1 MCTTARWALVLLS
14 FAQLLP
20 ARTLTSQRPAPGAQS
35 PVPATCPAAPGA
47 TSGPQRPDGASIGVI
62 DSAMLAPAV
71 ARTLS
76 DALTARLP
84 GVSVMH
90 SSGVAGTGSRI
101 RLRGPSGIL
110 ITQEP
115 LLFIDGMRAEGTAQS
130 ILLDAGGQ
138 APSRLDDVPMENVEC
153 IYVLRGPAATARYG
167 TDAAG
172 GVIYV
177 VTKGARPESAT
188 RVHGFIEGGGVKDVG
203 EYPANYGTV
212 SPTGVG
218 GACTRARVALGQCTV
233 ASIRSWSPIEGD
245 VPFRTGQLVHGGGRV
260 DFAAARSLSLGV
272 NGSGTI
278 DDGTLRTNEHRRYD
292 AGASADYHPDST
304 LSVHGDLWFMGGRT
318 DLPQVGALIY
328 SVLNSA
334 LLGSSVDDPVRRGYR
349 NIPLSVIE
357 EFGTQQELK
366 RLGGVVRATWRPI
379 PWLSLSGLAGRE
391 DSRARDDQFDPG
403 VRIVANGFVV
413 SPPQFESLAE
423 QRAQRNSGNVRA
435 TATYPVGD
443 LGLTSEVAFDY
454 LGETQRSVQRTLD
467 RAQSQEIS
475 YRYRWRNPSMKGLVA
490 RQALAWND
498 RLFIDGGVR
507 HDVLARDFMTIEN
520 PTYPFADVAWDIVR
534 GARDRPEAFLSSLR
548 LRGAYGESGDSRP
561 DDAIVELAFTVPPGT
576 SEPSSFTVE
585 RARELEGGFDL
596 GLLGSRVTLGAT
608 VFSKRTSDAL
618 QQILVAPGVGTGA
631 RTVVAN
637 TAAWRTRGA
646 EIDARARLLDASGVR
661 ADVAI
666 AYTTLHNEVTSL
678 GGGPP
683 AVSASTRLEVGQPL
697 QVLWGPRYT
706 ATDANGDGVIVPA
719 EVTSDGGIQYL
730 GSPVP
735 TRELSVAPSLALARA
750 ITVAASFDYR
760 GGFRTINSGGRL
772 RCNGVCADLYMPN
785 VSIADQAR
793 AVNSSVAAAAWIEDA
808 SFITLRELS
817 AAWTLPG
824 RLSRMI
830 GARSSSL
837 VFAGRNLFTSTDY
850 TGLNPEGTADGQT
863 QIYQV
868 DLFTL
873 PNPRTFSLRFDARW

>member
-1 MCTTARWALVLLS
+1 MNRSPIALAAGCVLLAS
-14 FAQLLP
+14 TA
-20 ARTLTSQRPAPGAQS
+20 GAQS
-35 PVPATCPAAPGA
+35 PAAATCPAAPGA
-47 TSGPQRPDGASIGVI
+47 MSGPQRPGGASIGVV
-62 DSAMLAPAV
+62 DSAMLAPAM

-76 DALTARLP
+76 EALTARLP

-110 ITQEP
+110 TTQEP

-130 ILLDAGGQ
+130 ILLNAGGQ
-138 APSRLDDVPMENVEC
+138 APSRVDDVPMENVEC
-153 IYVLRGPAATARYG
+153 ISVLRGPAATARYG

-172 GVIYV
+172 GVISV

-188 RVHGFIEGGGVKDVG
+188 RVNGFIEGGGVKDAG

-212 SPTGVG
+212 SSTGVG
-218 GACTRARVALGQCTV
+218 GSCTRARVALGQCTV
-233 ASIRSWSPIEGD
+233 ASVRSWSPIEGD
-245 VPFRTGQLVHGGGRV
+245 MPFRTGQLLHGGGRV
-260 DFAAARSLSLGV
+260 DVAAARSLSLGV
-272 NGSGTI
+272 NGSGTV
-278 DDGTLRTNEHRRYD
+278 DDGALRTNDHRRYD
-292 AGASADYHPDST
+292 AGASADFHPDST

-318 DLPQVGALIY
+318 ELPQVGNFIY

-357 EFGTQQELK
+357 QFGTEQQLQ
-366 RLGGVVRATWRPI
+366 RLGGVVRATWRPM
-379 PWLSLSGLAGRE
+379 PWLSLSCLAGRE

-403 VRIVANGFVV
+403 VRIVTNGFVV
-413 SPPQFESLAE
+413 SPPQFEALAE
-423 QRAQRNSGNVRA
+423 QRAQRNSGNVEA
-435 TATYPVGD
+435 TATYRFGD
-443 LGLTSEVAFDY
+443 LGFTSEIAFDY

-467 RAQSQEIS
+467 RGAQSQEVNYS
-475 YRYRWRNPSMKGLVA
+475 YRWRNPSTKGLVA

-498 RLFIDGGVR
+498 RLFIDAGVR
-507 HDVLARDFMTIEN
+507 RDVLARDFVTLEN
-520 PTYPFADVAWDIVR
+520 PTYPFANAAWDIVR
-534 GARDRPEAFLSSLR
+534 GSKEHPEAFLSSLR

-561 DDAIVELAFTVPPGT
+561 YDAAVELAFTVPPGT
-576 SEPSSFTVE
+576 TSEPSPVTVE
-585 RARELEGGFDL
+585 RTRELEGGFDV

-608 VFSKRTSDAL
+608 IFSKRTSDAL

-631 RTVVAN
+631 RTAVAN
-637 TAAWRTRGA
+637 TAAWRNRGT
-646 EIDARARLLDASGVR
+646 EIDAHARLLDARGVR

-678 GGGPP
+678 GGSPP
-683 AVSASTRLEVGQPL
+683 VVSTSTRLEVGQPL
-697 QVLWGPRYT
+697 QVLWGQRYT

-719 EVTSDGGIQYL
+719 EVTGDAGIQYL

-735 TRELSVAPSLALARA
+735 TRELSVAPSLTLARA
-750 ITVAASFDYR
+750 IIVAASFDYR

-785 VSIADQAR
+785 VPIAGQAR
-793 AVNSSVAAAAWIEDA
+793 AVNSGVATAAWIEDA
-808 SFITLRELS
+808 SFLKLREVS

-824 RLSRMI
+824 GLSRMI

-863 QIYQV
+863 RIYQV

-873 PNPRTFSLRFDARW
+873 PTPRTFSLRFDARW